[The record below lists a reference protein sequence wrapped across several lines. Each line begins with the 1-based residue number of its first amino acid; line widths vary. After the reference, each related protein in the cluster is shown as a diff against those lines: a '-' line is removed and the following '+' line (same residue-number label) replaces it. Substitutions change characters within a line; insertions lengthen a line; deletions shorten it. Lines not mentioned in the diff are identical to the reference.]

1 MERLVYVI
9 TTNKISDVFGL
20 SRDQFLVSWYANC
33 DINNENGLTWTSFSE
48 CLDINAFIID
58 MRKSFSD
65 TVCSGMVTAFTK
77 YEDAVAM
84 QEQIPYRTS
93 ICRVIMNDSKFT
105 NRSMNYAIPGMN
117 AFMFEG

>member
-9 TTNKISDVFGL
+9 TTNNISGVFGL

-93 ICRVIMNDSKFT
+93 IRRVIMNDSKFT